1 MLTDFVTGY
10 QHVGIPTNDM
20 PATEGF
26 YTSLGFKKIYETENN
41 GAVKFFR
48 CGDVLI
54 ETYEKNG
61 QAAEIRGAIDHIAL
75 AVNDIEKCYAEAK
88 EAGFNIVE
96 GPESLPFWENGVR
109 YICIQG
115 PNMEIVEFLQKF

>member
-20 PATEGF
+20 QATEEF

-41 GAVKFFR
+41 GAVKFFQ
-48 CGDVLI
+48 CGDILI

-61 QAAEIRGAIDHIAL
+61 QAAGVRGAIDHIAL

-96 GPESLPFWENGVR
+96 GPESLPFWEKGVR

-115 PNMEIVEFLQKF
+115 PNKEIVEFLQKF